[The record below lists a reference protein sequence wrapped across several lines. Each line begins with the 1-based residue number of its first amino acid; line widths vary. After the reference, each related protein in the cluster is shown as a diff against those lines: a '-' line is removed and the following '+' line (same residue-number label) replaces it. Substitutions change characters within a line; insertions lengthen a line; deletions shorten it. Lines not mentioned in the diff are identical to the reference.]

1 MKLKHLKKRWMTSV
15 TILVVP
21 HSKSSPLK
29 LRLPVA
35 GLVACMVL
43 AVVGAVYIVAA
54 GVKTAE
60 YYVMK
65 TRLSYFTR
73 EFNALKQSITSLKET
88 NNELSRLVEL
98 KSKNSIL
105 KSAEFSDSGSIDIA
119 AIKKE
124 MMETIESVAEIKKY
138 ITEQKNIYLATPRGW
153 PIQGQ
158 ISSGFGMRH
167 HPVTGAR
174 SHHSGLDIRAP
185 RGSSV
190 KVTADGIVSY
200 SGWSGGNGN
209 IIVVEHGHGFSTAY
223 AHNKENL
230 VTVGQKVTK
239 GQGIA
244 TSGSTGM
251 STGPHLHYEV
261 WRNGKPVDPGEFLKD
276 G

>member
-1 MKLKHLKKRWMTSV
+1 MELKRLKKRCMTSV

-21 HSKSSPLK
+21 HSRSKPLK
-29 LRLPVA
+29 LRLPVV
-35 GLVACMVL
+35 GLLACMAL
-43 AVVGAVYIVAA
+43 AVVGAVYTAIA

-98 KSKNSIL
+98 KSKNDIL
-105 KSAEFSDSGSIDIA
+105 KSAQFADSGSIDIE

-138 ITEQKNIYLATPRGW
+138 ISDQKNVYLATPRGW

-158 ISSGFGMRH
+158 VSSNYGTRH

-174 SHHSGLDIRAP
+174 SQHSGLDIRAP
-185 RGSSV
+185 RGTPV
-190 KVTADGIVSY
+190 RATADGIVSY
-200 SGWSGGNGN
+200 SGWSGGNGH
-209 IIVVEHGHGFSTAY
+209 IIVIEHGYGFSTAY
-223 AHNKENL
+223 AHNKENF
-230 VTVGQKVTK
+230 VAVGQKVKK
-239 GQGIA
+239 GQEIA

-261 WRNGKPVDPGEFLKD
+261 WKRGKIGRAHV
-276 G
+276 